1 MGAIVFLPISF
12 LFMEIFF
19 HIHMNLSFDCIGIF
33 ILFTFSIGAI
43 LVCLL
48 NFLSEKKQK
57 IIIGVTLF
65 LVASLYTAEMIAKT
79 VLQEFYQLFG
89 AVSTAASNNILNFSD
104 SIITGIGYNWMAIL
118 IMYIPFIIFLIFI
131 FKYKD
136 ILKFDLVNNKIKIIS
151 ISAGLISYILA
162 MVLVYSSWNMQ
173 FQPKELYCSDMY
185 IGNQIEDFGLLTM
198 LRLDLQHTFF
208 GVDEDVNF
216 NFAHAD
222 NLPADDSKMML
233 GDSNKRVDGSD
244 VSEENKNNIIN
255 TEDLLSEEIKFLVDI
270 NEKPIGHMAKIYHE
284 NILSIDMNELEKACT
299 SKYAKWIYE
308 YMKNTKATRKN
319 QYTATMK
326 DYNLIFI
333 TAEGFLGSMI
343 DEKLTP
349 TMYMMQNEGF
359 VFNNFYTPLHFTSTS
374 GGEYRN
380 LTGLY
385 PKSGMPISMIYTG
398 VNKIS
403 LPFTLAHQLKS
414 QNYEVDGYHPNYN
427 IYERDKSHPN
437 LGYDW
442 HQGGM
447 GFVLET
453 NKYGNDIWPQSD
465 LYMIEETIDEYID
478 QDKFHAYYMSI
489 SGHMP
494 YNFAGNSMSK
504 KNYDIVKDLDY
515 SETTKAYIAANLELE
530 YALQYLVERLK
541 EKDLLEKTLI
551 VVVPDHIPYFDVAV
565 IDELAGK
572 THGTDG
578 LQNIDESNIDFD
590 VYRNALL
597 IWSASMEEAVQVDK
611 VCSQVDVLATLSN
624 LMGIDYDSR
633 LLAGKDILSESSNLV
648 ITASRSWIS
657 DYGVYNS
664 YNNSFELADGFN
676 MTDEKID
683 KYVENMNTYVR
694 NTIDFSNR
702 VRDDNFYKNIEKY
715 IVEK

>member
-1 MGAIVFLPISF
+1 MFL
-12 LFMEIFF
+12 L
-19 HIHMNLSFDCIGIF
+19 
-33 ILFTFSIGAI
+33 
-43 LVCLL
+43 
-48 NFLSEKKQK
+48 
-57 IIIGVTLF
+57 
-65 LVASLYTAEMIAKT
+65 ASLYVAEMIAKT

-104 SIITGIGYNWMAIL
+104 SIITGIAYNWMAIL
-118 IMYIPFIIFLIFI
+118 IMYMPLIIFLILI
-131 FKYKD
+131 FKRKD
-136 ILKFDLVNNKIKIIS
+136 ILKFDLVNNKIKIVS
-151 ISAGLISYILA
+151 ITSGLIAYILA
-162 MVLVYSSWNMQ
+162 MVLVYSPWDMQ

-198 LRLDLQHTFF
+198 LRLDLQHTLF
-208 GVDEDVNF
+208 GVDEDMDF
-216 NFAHAD
+216 NFVHAD
-222 NLPADDSKMML
+222 NLLIDDSEKN
-233 GDSNKRVDGSD
+233 SNDLHSYNTDISQSGKNEKDIVD
-244 VSEENKNNIIN
+244 
-255 TEDLLSEEIKFLVDI
+255 TEALISEEIKLLIDV

-284 NILSIDMNELEKACT
+284 NILPIYMDELEETCT
-299 SKYAKWIYE
+299 SKYAKWIFE
-308 YMKNTKATRKN
+308 YMKNAKATRKN
-319 QYTATMK
+319 KYTAMMK

-398 VNKIS
+398 ENKTY

-414 QNYEVDGYHPNYN
+414 QNYEVNGYHPNYN

-447 GFVLET
+447 GFDLQK
-453 NKYGNDIWPQSD
+453 NKYGNEIWPQSD
-465 LYMIEETIDEYID
+465 LYMIEETIDDYINA
-478 QDKFHAYYMSI
+478 DKFHTYYMSI

-494 YNFAGNSMSK
+494 YNFSGNSMSK

-515 SETTKAYIAANLELE
+515 SDTTKAYIAANLELE
-530 YALQYLVERLK
+530 YALQYLVDRLK
-541 EKDLLEKTLI
+541 EEDVLEKTLI

-611 VCSQVDVLATLSN
+611 VCSQVDVLATISN

-633 LLAGKDILSESSNLV
+633 LLAGKDVLSESSNLV

-664 YNNSFELADGFN
+664 YSNSFDMADDLN
-676 MTDEKID
+676 MNEEEIN
-683 KYVENMNTYVR
+683 KYVEHMNIYVR

-715 IVEK
+715 IVRR